1 MIIDVPRARQKILK
15 TRNETPYVREIVPIE
30 EREIGEHLF
39 DLIRVD
45 AEQLE
50 LERNSMYTSF
60 VCL

>member
-30 EREIGEHLF
+30 EREF